1 MKQINMC
8 VFLLEVGMPVV
19 NSSLS
24 SHHFSPCK
32 VVKVVFR
39 NLVRARTELIEAQA
53 VCLVMLDYRPEID
66 FRVSAHSLLFVAL
79 VLLNLP
85 PKVPVALAAH
95 NQARW
100 GCFTL
105 FRLRLGILCLCLG
118 SFSAIK

>member
-79 VLLNLP
+79 VLP

-95 NQARW
+95 DQA
-100 GCFTL
+100 
-105 FRLRLGILCLCLG
+105 
-118 SFSAIK
+118 